1 MTDIVPTAEG
11 FAPFPYQGEIFQTYY
26 KVFGTLEG
34 ATRTPLVVLHGG
46 PGLSHDYLLPI
57 ADLATASPSI
67 PVIFYDQLGNARSTH
82 LKDKPPSF
90 WTLDLF
96 ADELAN
102 LLAHLKIDAKFDLLG
117 HSWGG
122 ILASEFEVRRQPTG
136 LRHLILADSLASSA
150 LWGKSNGILLQ
161 EFPKDV
167 QAAMGA
173 GMKDPAAYYAA
184 LKVYHAKHGCTVE
197 PLPKEVAYSLDR
209 VFSPEGDP
217 TVASAPIL
225 NQWSIIDRLHAVR
238 VPTFVV
244 NGRADIAQDF
254 VVAPFFEKIP
264 KAKWVT
270 FEQSSHMPFW
280 EERPRFMQLVREF
293 LALGHDY

>member
-1 MTDIVPTAEG
+1 MATVAPTAEG
-11 FAPFPYQGEIFQTYY
+11 TAPFPYHGETFQTYY
-26 KVFGTLEG
+26 KVFGDLTDT
-34 ATRTPLVVLHGG
+34 TRTPLVVLHGG

-57 ADLATASPSI
+57 SDLAAASPST
-67 PVIFYDQLGNARSTH
+67 PVVFYDQLGNARSTH
-82 LKDKPPSF
+82 LKDKPPTF
-90 WTLDLF
+90 WSIDLF

-102 LLAHLKIDAKFDLLG
+102 LLAHLRIDARFDLLG

-122 ILASEFEVRRQPTG
+122 ILASEFEVRRQPAG
-136 LRHLILADSLASSA
+136 LRHLVLADSLASSA
-150 LWGKSNGILLQ
+150 LWGQSNGVLLK

-167 QAAMGA
+167 QDAMA
-173 GMKDPAAYYAA
+173 NGMKDPAAYYAA
-184 LKVYHAKHGCTVE
+184 LKVYHAKHGCTVT
-197 PLPKEVAYSLDR
+197 PVPKEVQYSFDQ

-225 NQWSIIDRLHAVR
+225 NKWSIVDRLHTVR

-270 FEQSSHMPFW
+270 LERSSHMPFW

-293 LALGHDY
+293 LAL